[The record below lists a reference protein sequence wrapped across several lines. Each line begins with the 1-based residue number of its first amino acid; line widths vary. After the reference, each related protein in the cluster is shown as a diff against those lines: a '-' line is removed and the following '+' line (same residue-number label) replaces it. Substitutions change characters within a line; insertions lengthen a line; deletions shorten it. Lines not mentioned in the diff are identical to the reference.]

1 MSIVK
6 TQRPQFPP
14 QELPS
19 GAVSRAE
26 QLSGEPRN
34 LLIKINLILM
44 IFRIKIKA
52 KNHEKMKY
60 QNFQQR
66 HNLIPAT
73 SGKNWLLCL
82 GPTGLWRALLRHTES
97 THSCTCVHSRLL
109 CWAYGV
115 LVLAAGTWASVGS
128 PPGSPPRT
136 PRARPLPAPA
146 RGAGQALCTTGC
158 CAREGVRWP
167 WRHCGTTRGQP
178 RESIH
183 PCVIVFKIMGRFFFG
198 LVQSGAWCCLDEF
211 NRIDVKVL
219 SVIASQIL
227 TIKAAKD
234 SYSVR
239 YGVGASA
246 SLLLSIP
253 SPGSASGVV
262 FFLNTDQKK

>member
-1 MSIVK
+1 MDIRGFPTWK
-6 TQRPQFPP
+6 PP
-14 QELPS
+14 Q
-19 GAVSRAE
+19 
-26 QLSGEPRN
+26 
-34 LLIKINLILM
+34 
-44 IFRIKIKA
+44 
-52 KNHEKMKY
+52 
-60 QNFQQR
+60 
-66 HNLIPAT
+66 
-73 SGKNWLLCL
+73 
-82 GPTGLWRALLRHTES
+82 
-97 THSCTCVHSRLL
+97 
-109 CWAYGV
+109 
-115 LVLAAGTWASVGS
+115 
-128 PPGSPPRT
+128 T

-146 RGAGQALCTTGC
+146 RGAGQALCTPGC

-178 RESIH
+178 RKSIH

-262 FFLNTDQKK
+262 FFPKHRPEEMNDILDVSFAGQVESKYTELTFLPAWRFPGSCPVLERPSRPPGQVTDISNDFFFEL